1 MLRNGK
7 FHTQMCDLFAPQLIR
22 YVDLMET
29 SIAQSTQK
37 DFDKEKWITPDELV
51 HALPNFFSR
60 TQYFDKLPWLVI
72 FYVTR
77 ENLFYSVLTE

>member
-1 MLRNGK
+1 
-7 FHTQMCDLFAPQLIR
+7 MCDLFAPQLIR

-51 HALPNFFSR
+51 HALPNFFFS
-60 TQYFDKLPWLVI
+60 YK
-72 FYVTR
+72 
-77 ENLFYSVLTE
+77 VLW